1 MMKMKILSLR
11 EILKR
16 IFVQL
21 KEVQDLHNNQVIF
34 SLLISLQMSSMKL
47 IKFAEQFPKNIL
59 CVRNL
64 QLPLATPYLF
74 LMKMTRKQC
83 LKSWKR
89 KTPILTKCSPSHLL
103 GYGNELGATFLKR
116 EYLSLF

>member
-34 SLLISLQMSSMKL
+34 FLLVFLQIASMKL
-47 IKFAEQFPKNIL
+47 IKFAEQFPKNIP
-59 CVRNL
+59 CVGNL
-64 QLPLATPYLF
+64 QLPLVTPYLF
-74 LMKMTRKQC
+74 LMNDKKAVSEILEKKNTNFNKMWS
-83 LKSWKR
+83 KSPAW
-89 KTPILTKCSPSHLL
+89 LW
-103 GYGNELGATFLKR
+103 
-116 EYLSLF
+116 